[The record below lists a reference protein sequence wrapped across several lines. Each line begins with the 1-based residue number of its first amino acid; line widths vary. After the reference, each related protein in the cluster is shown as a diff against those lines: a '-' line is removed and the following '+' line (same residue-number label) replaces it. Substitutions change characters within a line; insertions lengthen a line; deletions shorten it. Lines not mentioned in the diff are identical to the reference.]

1 MIFFKY
7 NAIIKMPLKN
17 YKVNPTSFV
26 DYNEASFRNFNLGLP
41 TDTLFNNRDYNIRDN
56 VIFSKKQPVFKL
68 GMSNTPKTKKS
79 KASSKSL
86 KSKAKKTK

>member
-1 MIFFKY
+1 
-7 NAIIKMPLKN
+7 MPLKKG

-41 TDTLFNNRDYNIRDN
+41 TDTLFNNKDYNIRDN
-56 VIFSKKQPVFKL
+56 VVFSKKQPVFKL
-68 GMSNTPKTKKS
+68 GMSNDKPKKS

-86 KSKAKKTK
+86 KKPLKKSKK